1 MKDPDFK
8 VSAATENDAIHAS
21 KSDLPKIFKVVFSQ
35 IHDFQSCAAATS
47 DTGFADNKSGTV
59 RSHGS
64 NGSGGS
70 TASATAA
77 AEHNQLQKDYTLIAR
92 QYALLMAD
100 TKEVKFL
107 LNKFRYMKSE

>member
-35 IHDFQSCAAATS
+35 IHDFQSCAAIQTETDKSATI
-47 DTGFADNKSGTV
+47 

-64 NGSGGS
+64 TGSS
-70 TASATAA
+70 NSITTNA
-77 AEHNQLQKDYTLIAR
+77 AENQHQKECALIAR

-100 TKEVKFL
+100 TKEVL
-107 LNKFRYMKSE
+107 YL